1 MKIKSKF
8 SGKEYSLNDI
18 FDESFVDNTTTVSIK
33 AALTKDMMES
43 LIAMGYAESV
53 DTKEEKKEENPVLKY
68 VLESL
73 ATYYNTDVKTLVKY
87 LKHTAEIAAIAVKQL
102 LAKTLSNDMED
113 LHASKNE
120 LENLKE
126 LNVKYGINIIDMNTI
141 SIGSSEFSEEG
152 LDKLAYFYTAEDAK
166 MALDALKA
174 WDNFESE
181 D

>member
-8 SGKEYSLNDI
+8 SGKEYSLNDT

-33 AALTKDMMES
+33 ADLTKDMMET

-53 DTKEEKKEENPVLKY
+53 DTKEKKKENPVLQY
-68 VLESL
+68 VLDSL

-87 LKHTAEIAAIAVKQL
+87 LKHTTKIADIAVKQL
-102 LAKTLSNDMED
+102 LAKTLSKDMED
-113 LHASKNE
+113 LHASKKE
-120 LENLKE
+120 LEKLKT
-126 LNVKYGINIIDMNTI
+126 LNIRYGINLMDM
-141 SIGSSEFSEEG
+141 SIMSMGSSEFSEEG
-152 LDKLAYFYTAEDAK
+152 IDKLAYFYTAEDAK
-166 MALDALKA
+166 MVSDALKA

>member
-18 FDESFVDNTTTVSIK
+18 FDESFVDNTTTVNIK
-33 AALTKDMMES
+33 ADLTKDMMES
-43 LIAMGYAESV
+43 LIAMGYAKSV

-73 ATYYNTDVKTLVKY
+73 ATYYNIDVKTLVKY
-87 LKHTAEIAAIAVKQL
+87 LKHTAEIADVAVKQL
-102 LAKTLSNDMED
+102 LAKALSNDMGD
-113 LHASKNE
+113 LYASKNG
-120 LENLKE
+120 LENLKK
-126 LNVKYGINIIDMNTI
+126 LNVRYSINLVDM
-141 SIGSSEFSEEG
+141 SIMSMGSSEFSEEG
-152 LDKLAYFYTAEDAK
+152 MNKLAYFYTAEDAK